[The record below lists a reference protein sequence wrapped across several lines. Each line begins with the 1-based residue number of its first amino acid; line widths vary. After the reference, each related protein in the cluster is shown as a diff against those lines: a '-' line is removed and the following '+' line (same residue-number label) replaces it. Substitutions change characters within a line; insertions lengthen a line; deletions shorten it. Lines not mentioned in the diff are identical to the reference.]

1 LDDKPLRQVLLN
13 LLGNAVKFTERGE
26 VRLSVEHQ
34 GNTATRARLR
44 FSVRDTGIGIAGGD
58 LATIFIPFHQLDNP
72 ITRAEGSGLGLTI
85 SQRLVR
91 LMGSQLKLESRP
103 GQGSRFWFDLD
114 LPLLTGSETEAAT
127 PPAAEAKPVDE
138 AFALPRAET
147 LNALLEQARR
157 HNVLGVRAL
166 LKELEREPGYAG
178 FVGYIQP
185 FIRHYRFKQ
194 LAEWLA
200 GKGAQ

>member
-1 LDDKPLRQVLLN
+1 LDDKRLRQVLLN

-166 LKELEREPGYAG
+166 LKEL
-178 FVGYIQP
+178 
-185 FIRHYRFKQ
+185 
-194 LAEWLA
+194 
-200 GKGAQ
+200 